1 MLTREV
7 EIPAIQMN
15 MIRAATSTRPTQNS
29 NGDVQQT
36 ARPAVDRAT
45 GTQEKE
51 EKHNGDQARKSIRI
65 TVNK

>member
-15 MIRAATSTRPTQNS
+15 MIRAATSTRPTLNS

-51 EKHNGDQARKSIRI
+51 EKT
-65 TVNK
+65 TVTKRAKAYKLL